1 MLSYI
6 LEFWN
11 EKYKSSLKTLNVT
24 DVSPGNPDPNN
35 PDPGEDCKL
44 ENPVNGQDVVKDG
57 ETFQPICEN
66 EESPVTDS
74 EIECIQG
81 SLFSSDGTVI
91 ENNVCVKGGFYCTLY
106 FVKVAYFKL
115 EMNSKM
121 V

>member
-1 MLSYI
+1 M
-6 LEFWN
+6 
-11 EKYKSSLKTLNVT
+11 
-24 DVSPGNPDPNN
+24 
-35 PDPGEDCKL
+35 
-44 ENPVNGQDVVKDG
+44 KDG
-57 ETFQPICEN
+57 ETFQPTCEN

-91 ENNVCVKGGFYCTLY
+91 ENNVCVKGGCY
-106 FVKVAYFKL
+106 FVFGKTGFFKL